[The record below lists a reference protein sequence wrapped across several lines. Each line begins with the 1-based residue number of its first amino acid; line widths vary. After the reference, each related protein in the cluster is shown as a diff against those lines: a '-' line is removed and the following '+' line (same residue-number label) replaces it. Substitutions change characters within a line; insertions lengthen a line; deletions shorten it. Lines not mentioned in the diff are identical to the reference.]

1 MAKSGKIKYK
11 PGDIVTIPL
20 PEARFA
26 YARIFEDHT
35 FGIFAHWSAKPE
47 PLAQVATH
55 PIAFFVSGTDSAIK
69 DGTWLVVGHVP
80 FQDAEASFPPPVA
93 ICYDYDSNTWTMGRP
108 MVTHKGTEKFVTAK
122 EVAGLDRLL
131 FCHKPALVAATIV
144 DRLIDG
150 NHAYYKV
157 RPSGSSSSAAAA
169 PALAPQVMQVAPN
182 PSTTGPWGARAQE
195 NDDASDWLAGLEE
208 EPGLGLGRIDEAFD
222 QVLSAEPSAYLE
234 VTECA
239 EVVAAATVLAKM
251 HGLAFAADIA
261 SDECM
266 AALAKRA
273 KRRSPKSTAALVQRA
288 LLALAAVQDP
298 ERSELRGLM
307 VTQEHADLGAAW
319 SKRMGQLV
327 RGLKAAHRRL
337 ASA

>member
-1 MAKSGKIKYK
+1 MAKPGKIKYK

-47 PLAQVATH
+47 PLAQIASH

-69 DGTWLVVGHVP
+69 DGTWPVVGHVP

-131 FCHKPALVAATIV
+131 FCQPELVVATIV

-157 RPSGSSSSAAAA
+157 RPSGSSSSGAAAA
-169 PALAPQVMQVAPN
+169 PALAPQVMRVAPN
-182 PSTTGPWGARAQE
+182 PSTTGPWGAKAQE

-208 EPGLGLGRIDEAFD
+208 EPSLGRIDEAFD
-222 QVLSAEPSAYLE
+222 QVLSVEPSAYLE

-251 HGLAFAADIA
+251 QGLAFAADIA
-261 SDECM
+261 SDECV
-266 AALAKRA
+266 AALARRA

-327 RGLKAAHRRL
+327 RGLKAVHRRL
-337 ASA
+337 ALP

>member
-11 PGDIVTIPL
+11 PGDIVTVPL

-26 YARIFEDHT
+26 YARIYEDHT
-35 FGIFAHWSAKPE
+35 FGIFALWSAKPE
-47 PLAQVATH
+47 PLAQIVTH

-69 DGTWLVVGHVP
+69 DGTWPVIGHVP

-93 ICYDYDSNTWTMGRP
+93 ICYDYDDNTWTMGRP

-122 EVAGLDRLL
+122 EVVGLDRLL

-157 RPSGSSSSAAAA
+157 RPSGSSGGAAAT
-169 PALAPQVMQVAPN
+169 PALAPQVMRVATKL
-182 PSTTGPWGARAQE
+182 STTGPFGAKAHE

-208 EPGLGLGRIDEAFD
+208 EPSLGRIDEAFD
-222 QVLSAEPSAYLE
+222 QVLSVEPSAYLE

-251 HGLAFAADIA
+251 HGLAFAADIV

-266 AALAKRA
+266 AALARRA
-273 KRRSPKSTAALVQRA
+273 KRRSPKTTAAVVQRA

-298 ERSELRGLM
+298 ERSELHGLM
-307 VTQEHADLGAAW
+307 VTQEHAELGAAW

>member
-1 MAKSGKIKYK
+1 MPLAKPGKIKYK

-26 YARIFEDHT
+26 YARIFEDYT

-47 PLAQVATH
+47 PLAQIASH
-55 PIAFFVSGTDSAIK
+55 PIAFFVPGTDSAIK
-69 DGTWLVVGHVP
+69 DGTWPVIGHVP
-80 FQDAEASFPPPVA
+80 FQHAEASYPPPVA
-93 ICYDYDSNTWTMGRP
+93 ICYDYDDNTWTMGRP

-131 FCHKPALVAATIV
+131 FCHKPELVVATIV

-169 PALAPQVMQVAPN
+169 PALAPQVMRAATN
-182 PSTTGPWGARAQE
+182 PTTAGPWGAKAQE

-208 EPGLGLGRIDEAFD
+208 APGLGRIDEAFD

-251 HGLAFAADIA
+251 QGLAFAADIA
-261 SDECM
+261 SDECV

-298 ERSELRGLM
+298 ERSELHGLM
-307 VTQEHADLGAAW
+307 VTQEHAELGAAW

-337 ASA
+337 ALA